1 MPAFSF
7 HVRIVVGRKVHYMI
21 ISPLFSYEG
30 RNYLK
35 KIASDMD
42 LLKSDTFQRLLE
54 SIDVDPRCLNC
65 VVFHIP
71 VETGSLQSSQVL
83 DSSVDLSLDMTAV
96 ASVGK
101 EGEFSEVDEAARVV
115 VNEFVLQRA
124 VTMERKALLSRGVFM
139 PTIKFESDTMRFE

>member
-1 MPAFSF
+1 M
-7 HVRIVVGRKVHYMI
+7 HR
-21 ISPLFSYEG
+21 YEG
-30 RNYLK
+30 RNYIK

-42 LLKSDTFQRLLE
+42 ILKSDTFQRLLE
-54 SIDVDPRCLNC
+54 SIEIDPRCLNC

-83 DSSVDLSLDMTAV
+83 DSSIDLSVDMAAV
-96 ASVGK
+96 TSPGTG
-101 EGEFSEVDEAARVV
+101 GEFNEADEAARIV

-124 VTMERKALLSRGVFM
+124 VSMERKALLARGVFM